1 MGNTLAEDGRVMR
14 VLPLT
19 TGEGK
24 ELRRFLP
31 MRVPEHGSRSGTGIL
46 PFFLCDNAAYLLGL
60 DSKRGE
66 EKRAGARALHEDVLA
81 SCDDAGA
88 QAVRAFF
95 ERDDCL
101 EGLDETLR
109 AELAGGGFMSSD
121 FRATDSAFTSARLF
135 EMLGRLLRSSQ
146 RRRRGR
152 PVRYYRR
159 ADFDGAPFSPSNRCA
174 RRPIGGSVARVL

>member
-1 MGNTLAEDGRVMR
+1 MCPLRHWSTEKAAWEITLAEDGRVMR

-31 MRVPEHGSRSGTGIL
+31 MRCPTWVRRSGTGIL

-109 AELAGGGFMSSD
+109 AELAGGGFMV
-121 FRATDSAFTSARLF
+121 FRLSGDRQRVHEREAIRDAWLPIAIFPATTTWSASA
-135 EMLGRLLRSSQ
+135 LLPESGLRW
-146 RRRRGR
+146 
-152 PVRYYRR
+152 R
-159 ADFDGAPFSPSNRCA
+159 AFFPK
-174 RRPIGGSVARVL
+174 

>member
-1 MGNTLAEDGRVMR
+1 MILQELHRYYGRLLADPECDVPPAHWSTEKAAWEITLAEDGRVMR

-81 SCDDAGA
+81 ITLL
-88 QAVRAFF
+88 
-95 ERDDCL
+95 CL
-101 EGLDETLR
+101 KKWPLMQD
-109 AELAGGGFMSSD
+109 
-121 FRATDSAFTSARLF
+121 
-135 EMLGRLLRSSQ
+135 Q
-146 RRRRGR
+146 
-152 PVRYYRR
+152 
-159 ADFDGAPFSPSNRCA
+159 RCA
-174 RRPIGGSVARVL
+174 IFMAI